1 MCSWCWG
8 FMPVIERVRNDYDQR
23 LKVELLLGGL
33 RPGTEHP
40 LPAAQRQQII
50 GHWHAVHRLTGQP
63 FRFERAMPDG
73 FIYDTEPASRA
84 VVAVSKLSPDATFAF
99 FRAIQSAFY
108 VEQRNVTQASV
119 LSELAVHVGLEAQT
133 FLDAFESQVGPGY
146 YAKSFSQGA
155 SVGRA
160 WFSHVDRAAGGFLC
174 ADFQRL
180 LLFRGIK
187 SKNPAVVGCV
197 APVRRKLAVNI
208 IIKNPS
214 FSAEPC
220 MISA

>member
-84 VVAVSKLSPDATFAF
+84 VVAVRSSVRMRPSLFFAQFNPPSTLSRETSPKPRCYPNWPSTW
-99 FRAIQSAFY
+99 
-108 VEQRNVTQASV
+108 
-119 LSELAVHVGLEAQT
+119 GLRRRPFWT
-133 FLDAFESQVGPGY
+133 HLNPSGPGY

-160 WFSHVDRAAGGFLC
+160 WFSHVDRQQGDSYALISSGYCSFEELN
-174 ADFQRL
+174 Q
-180 LLFRGIK
+180 
-187 SKNPAVVGCV
+187 KNRQWSDA
-197 APVRRKLAVNI
+197 
-208 IIKNPS
+208 
-214 FSAEPC
+214 
-220 MISA
+220 

>member
-1 MCSWCWG
+1 MNEKILWYVADPMCSWCWG

-84 VVAVSKLSPDATFAF
+84 VVAVSKLNPDATFVF
-99 FRAIQSAFY
+99 FRAIQFAFY
-108 VEQRNVTQASV
+108 VEQRNVTQPSV
-119 LSELAVHVGLEAQT
+119 LSELAVQVGLEAQA
-133 FLDAFESQVGPGY
+133 FLHVFESQMARDITQSHFQKARQLGVHGFPTLIGQQADSYALISSGY
-146 YAKSFSQGA
+146 CSFEE
-155 SVGRA
+155 
-160 WFSHVDRAAGGFLC
+160 L
-174 ADFQRL
+174 
-180 LLFRGIK
+180 
-187 SKNPAVVGCV
+187 NPKIRQWSDA
-197 APVRRKLAVNI
+197 
-208 IIKNPS
+208 
-214 FSAEPC
+214 
-220 MISA
+220 